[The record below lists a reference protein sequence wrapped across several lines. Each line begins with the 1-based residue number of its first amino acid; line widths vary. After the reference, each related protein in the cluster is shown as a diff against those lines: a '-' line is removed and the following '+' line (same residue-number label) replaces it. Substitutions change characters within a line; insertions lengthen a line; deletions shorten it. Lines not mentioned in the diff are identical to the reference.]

1 MDIDFLAKQITN
13 EHEAMKRAVE
23 TIMMQ
28 ETGNDYI
35 QFTIKNIENI
45 AEQKAYHG
53 VRVKMITTISNTK
66 TPFDIDIGIGDVII
80 PSENELEIPTPVSYT
95 HLRAHETRHDLVC
108 RLLLEKK
115 NTQNK
120 DKPITMRI

>member
-13 EHEAMKRAVE
+13 DHEVMKRAVE

-45 AEQKAYHG
+45 AEQKAYYG
-53 VRVKMITTISNTK
+53 VRVKNDKQSSVERER
-66 TPFDIDIGIGDVII
+66 DLGD
-80 PSENELEIPTPVSYT
+80 
-95 HLRAHETRHDLVC
+95 C
-108 RLLLEKK
+108 GK
-115 NTQNK
+115 
-120 DKPITMRI
+120 